1 MDKSRLLSALVMAA
15 AAFAA
20 THAFAEDAL
29 NDTQKTGRRIYEQS
43 CGVCHTKPTY
53 TSPLYGPA
61 LSKES
66 LSGEEEALVTVIS
79 NGTPRMPGFKHS
91 YDAAQIKAVAAYIKV
106 MPVPPKEE
114 TAAAP
119 ARATRNVD

>member
-1 MDKSRLLSALVMAA
+1 MSKARLSGVLICG

-20 THAFAEDAL
+20 THAFGEEAL

-79 NGTPRMPGFKHS
+79 NGTPRMPGFKHTF
-91 YDAAQIKAVAAYIKV
+91 DAAQIKAIAAYIKV
-106 MPVPPKEE
+106 MPVPPMEE
-114 TAAAP
+114 PSAAP
-119 ARATRNVD
+119 ARATRNID